1 MQNRNR
7 MSRRHFLQIAGL
19 GAASTLV
26 LAACP
31 APVAAPSGGSSESS
45 APAAE
50 KVVLTF
56 GHHWEA
62 AFRPVQEEFDKK
74 YQEAHPDVEFQY
86 TYNTWGDHNT
96 IVPTWAAANTLPD
109 IIYVHGSRAFPWAF
123 EGIII
128 SIQDQVDQDEPFNV
142 AGIWEESLRLYRFK
156 GNLIGIPYDHGAI
169 ILGYN
174 KDIFDAAGEA
184 YPDDTWTMDKFR
196 EVALKLTKTEGDQP
210 QWGWSGGLP
219 DFGNGGNDCMLRP
232 WGAQEMN
239 DVEDKLMLDTPE
251 AAAAVQFWTDLIN
264 VDKSAPTPAQ
274 SQAFEQGA
282 FIAGRIAMDTV
293 ASWSTP
299 TLKQFASFNWDVA
312 AWPQGTQ
319 RGCGAFGSGFSITR
333 DSKHPEPAWQYMSAY
348 LSKEGMEEVWGR
360 SGRGSP
366 ARKDAYQSW
375 MDSESAPDNA
385 QAYLDALDTY
395 AVTSS
400 PFQTLAAAEI
410 NDICSRQAT
419 LLRNGETNVTDA
431 LAAIMSEGQPVLD
444 EATAR
449 AKG

>member
-1 MQNRNR
+1 MQQTGL
-7 MSRRHFLQIAGL
+7 SRRKFLQFSASAL
-19 GAASTLV
+19 GVAA
-26 LAACP
+26 LAACAPPP
-31 APVAAPSGGSSESS
+31 AG
-45 APAAE
+45 APAASGGQAAAPAGE
-50 KVVLTF
+50 KIVLTF

-62 AFRPVQEEFDKK
+62 AFRPTQDTFDKK
-74 YQEAHPDVEFQY
+74 YIEQHPNIDLQS
-86 TYNTWGDHNT
+86 TYNTWSDHNN
-96 IVPTWAAANTLPD
+96 IVPTWAAANQLPD
-109 IIYVHGSRAFPWAF
+109 VIYVHGSRSYPWAF

-128 SIQDQVDQDEPFNV
+128 SIQDQVDKDEAFNV
-142 AGIWEESLRLYRFK
+142 KGIWEESLRLYRFK
-156 GNLIGIPYDHGAI
+156 GNLVGIPYDHGAI

-184 YPDDTWTMDKFR
+184 YPDDTWNMDKLR
-196 EVALKLTKTEGDQP
+196 EVALKLTKTDGDQP
-210 QWGWSGGLP
+210 QWGWSGGFP

-239 DVEDKLMLDTPE
+239 AEEDKLMLDTPE
-251 AAAAVQFWTDLIN
+251 AAAAVQFWYDMTHT
-264 VDKSAPTPAQ
+264 DKSSPTPSQ

-282 FIAGRIAMDTV
+282 FIAGRVAMDTV

-312 AWPQGTQ
+312 AWPGATAK
-319 RGCGAFGSGFSITR
+319 GCGAFGSGFSVTR
-333 DSKHPEPAWQYMSAY
+333 DSKHPNEAWEYLSAY
-348 LSKEGMEEVWGR
+348 LSKDGMEEMWGR

-366 ARKDAYQSW
+366 ARKDAYESW
-375 MDSESAPDNA
+375 MKSASAPANA
-385 QAYLDALDTY
+385 QAYLTALDSY

-419 LLRNGETNVTDA
+419 LLRNGEAQVADA
-431 LAAIMSEGQPVLD
+431 LATIMKEGQPVL
-444 EATAR
+444 EAAAAR

>member
-1 MQNRNR
+1 MQNSNR
-7 MSRRHFLQIAGL
+7 MSRRHFLQVAGV
-19 GAASTLV
+19 GAASAFA

-31 APVAAPSGGSSESS
+31 APVAVPSSGSSEGS

-74 YQEAHPDVEFQY
+74 YAEQHPGVEFEY
-86 TYNTWGDHNT
+86 TYNTWGDHNQ

-109 IIYVHGSRAFPWAF
+109 IIYVHGSRSFPWAF

-128 SIQDQVDQDEPFNV
+128 NIQDQVDQDEAFNV
-142 AGIWEESLRLYRFK
+142 KGIWEESLRLYRFK
-156 GNLIGIPYDHGAI
+156 GNLVGIPYDHGSI

-184 YPDDTWTMDKFR
+184 YPDNTWTMDKFR
-196 EVALKLTKTEGDQP
+196 EVALKLTKLEGDQP
-210 QWGWSGGLP
+210 QWGWSGDNP
-219 DFGNGGNDCMLRP
+219 NFGNGDNDCMLRP

-239 DVEDKLMLDTPE
+239 DIEDKLMLDTPE
-251 AAAAVQFWTDLIN
+251 AAAAVQFWVDLIT
-264 VDKSAPTPAQ
+264 VDKSAPTPAD

-282 FIAGRIAMDTV
+282 FIAGRVAMHKV

-299 TLKQFASFNWDVA
+299 TLKEFASFNWDVA
-312 AWPQGTQ
+312 AWPKATT

-333 DSKHPEPAWQYMSAY
+333 DSKHVEAAWQYMSAY
-348 LSKEGMEEVWGR
+348 LSKEGMEEMWGR

-366 ARKDAYQSW
+366 AREAAYESW
-375 MDSESAPDNA
+375 MNSASAPDNA
-385 QAYLDALDTY
+385 QAYLEALNTY
-395 AVTSS
+395 AITSS
-400 PFQTLAAAEI
+400 PFQTLAAAEL
-410 NDICSRQAT
+410 NDICARQAT
-419 LLRNGETNVTDA
+419 LLRNGEANVTDA
-431 LAAIMSEGQPVLD
+431 LAAIMAEGQPVLD